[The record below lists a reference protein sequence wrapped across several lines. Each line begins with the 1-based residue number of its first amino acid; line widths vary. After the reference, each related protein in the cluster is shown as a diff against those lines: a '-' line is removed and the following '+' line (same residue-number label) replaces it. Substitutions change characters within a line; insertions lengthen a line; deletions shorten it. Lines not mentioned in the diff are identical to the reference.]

1 MSHKLTA
8 DEKDALGDMLTS
20 EAWPAILKLIE
31 NLVENQGSKCL
42 TYNLDSGPE
51 GLVIEKARFE
61 GAQRL
66 FLGIQSI
73 KKQHKGN

>member
-1 MSHKLTA
+1 MNKLTV
-8 DEKDALGDMLTS
+8 DEKELLGDFLTS
-20 EAWPAILKLIE
+20 GAWPALLKLIE
-31 NLVENQGSKCL
+31 NLVENQGSKTL

-66 FLGIQSI
+66 FLAIQSI
-73 KKQHKGN
+73 KRQHKGN